1 MMVKL
6 RNVRQR
12 MKVSFFST
20 CLVDQVFPQVGACAV
35 RLLRRLGVEVDSD
48 PRQTCCGQPAF
59 NTGYTY
65 EARKVV
71 SHFLKIYREVEK
83 IVVPS
88 GSCAA
93 MIKCH
98 VPEMFP
104 EDSPQHQDALAIAA
118 RTFELSE
125 FLVSEL
131 GVTETGAHFNGTV
144 TYHDSC
150 HQLRELGI
158 SEQPRALIRSVKGIQ
173 FVEMKNSTRCCG
185 FGGTFSVK
193 FPDISVEL
201 GRDKLQC
208 IQESNAEYVI
218 ATDVSCLMHLDGL
231 LKRERVPIT
240 TMHLAE
246 LLVK

>member
-1 MMVKL
+1 MMV
-6 RNVRQR
+6 RINDVRRR

-35 RLLRRLGVEVDSD
+35 RLLRRLGVEVDTD

-59 NTGYTY
+59 NTGYTS

-71 SHFLKIYREVEK
+71 AHFLKIYQGVET

-98 VPEMFP
+98 IPEMFP
-104 EDSPQHQDALAIAA
+104 EDTSQHRDALAIAA
-118 RTFELSE
+118 RTFEFSE
-125 FLVSEL
+125 FLVSKL
-131 GVTETGAHFNGTV
+131 SVTETGAHFDRTV

-158 SEQPRALIRSVKGIQ
+158 SEQPRTLIRSVEGIR
-173 FVEMKNSTRCCG
+173 FVEMTNSTRCCG

-201 GRDKLQC
+201 GRDKLRW

-231 LKRERVPIT
+231 LKRERIPIA